1 MNIKLRNYLI
11 LLTALIITGCSN
23 KQNST
28 EDSGHSDKENHSL
41 SEDIHDANKITHHAA
56 YSVSCIGPE
65 HAQSPINILSQKTSK
80 GKHNVT
86 FKFEDKINKIENLGH
101 TVQLDFEPGS
111 TITHDGKTFEFKQM
125 HFHTPSEHLID
136 GVTYPM
142 EMHIVNQLIDQK
154 EGEKA
159 EYLVIAGL
167 FKMGEE
173 SLFISEFIDAIPKEA
188 HTSLKIEP
196 GVVRLNDLL
205 HGSPQEQMANCFHYE
220 GSLTTNPYTESVHW
234 YVSKHIF
241 EASPEQIRRINLIEG
256 DNARHV
262 QALYGREVIKE
273 QQQ

>member
-1 MNIKLRNYLI
+1 MKINLRICLI
-11 LLTALIITGCSN
+11 FLSALIISGCSEN
-23 KQNST
+23 HNTT
-28 EDSGHSDKENHSL
+28 EDSNHKDNHKL
-41 SEDIHDANKITHHAA
+41 SEDIHDNNVISHDAA

-65 HAQSPINILSQKTSK
+65 HAQSPINILSQETSE

-86 FKFEDKINKIENLGH
+86 FNFEDKINKIENLGH

-111 TITHDGKTFEFKQM
+111 TIIQEGKTFEFKQM

-136 GVTYPM
+136 GVTFPM
-142 EMHIVNQLIDQK
+142 ELHIVNQLIGQK

-167 FKMGEE
+167 FRMGEE
-173 SLFISEFIDAIPKEA
+173 SLFINEFIDAIPQKA
-188 HTSLKIEP
+188 NTSLEIEP

-205 HGSPQEQMANCFHYE
+205 HGSPQEQMANCYHYE
-220 GSLTTNPYTESVHW
+220 GSLTTNPFTETVHW
-234 YVSKHIF
+234 YVSKHVF

-262 QALYGREVIKE
+262 QALYGRDVIKE
-273 QQQ
+273 EQQ